1 MPNAFPN
8 AMQRA
13 LALHQS
19 GKIAQAVA
27 IYRQLLQDAPSHPQ
41 LLFLL
46 GSAEI
51 QRGHAEEGVQFL
63 TKSLQLSPGQPR
75 ALCNLGAGLHDL
87 GRDAQAL
94 KAYERALA
102 ANPGYA
108 MAHNNRGVALLS
120 LGRSEEALAA
130 FECAIAL
137 EPRYAEAH
145 NNRGAIL
152 RERKDFAGALASFER
167 AIAINPGYA
176 AAHCNRG
183 TTLNEL
189 NRPDEALACFG
200 QAIALDGGMSK
211 AHCGQASALFSLKR
225 FEEARRSNARALAL
239 DPGFA
244 EALWNEALFKLI
256 AGEFAEGWELHEI
269 RRQLPDWNVQVPFF
283 LQDGV
288 RQERPLWNG
297 DTPLAGKTLLLQAEQ
312 GYGDFI
318 QFARYLPLLCGQGA
332 RVIVEA
338 GKRLLPLLATLEGE
352 YEFVAT
358 GATMPAFE
366 LYCPVMSLARAFKT
380 TLETVPA
387 KLPYLF
393 ADPGKRNDILA
404 RLGEKTAPRIGL
416 VWSGNPKH
424 PADRARSVPLEKLA
438 PLLAQPFAFHALQKD
453 IRPDDEAPMQAFKIA
468 DHRDEQNDFSDA
480 AALVAAMDLIVSVDT
495 VVAHL
500 AGAMGKP
507 VWILLP
513 WMADWRWL
521 LERED
526 SPWYPS
532 AQLFRQEHAGDWDGV
547 CGRVAAALRKRD
559 FAS

>member
-8 AMQRA
+8 LLQRA

-19 GKIAQAVA
+19 GEIARAIA
-27 IYRQLLQDAPSHPQ
+27 IYRQLLKEAPSHPQ

-51 QRGHAEEGVQFL
+51 QCGHAEAGVQLL
-63 TKSLQLSPGQPR
+63 TQSLQLSPGQPR

-87 GRDAQAL
+87 GRDAEAV
-94 KAYERALA
+94 KAYDRALA

-108 MAHNNRGVALLS
+108 MAHNNRGVALLA
-120 LGRSEEALAA
+120 LGRTEEALAA
-130 FECAIAL
+130 FERAIAL

-145 NNRGAIL
+145 NNRGGIL
-152 RERKDFAGALASFER
+152 RDRKDYAGALASFEH
-167 AIAINPGYA
+167 AIVLNPGYA

-183 TTLNEL
+183 STLNEL
-189 NRPDEALACFG
+189 NRPEEALASFG
-200 QAIALDGGMSK
+200 QAIALDAGLAK
-211 AHCGQASALFSLKR
+211 AHCGQATALFSLKR
-225 FEEARRSNARALAL
+225 FDEARQNNARALAL

-244 EALWNEALFKLI
+244 EAQWNEALFKLI
-256 AGEFAEGWELHEI
+256 TGEFAEGWELHEA
-269 RRQLPDWNVQVPFF
+269 RKMLPDWNVQVPFF

-288 RQERPLWNG
+288 RQERPLWKG
-297 DTPLAGKTLLLQAEQ
+297 EEIAGKTLLVQSEQ

-318 QFARYLPLLCGQGA
+318 QFARYLPLLCGLGA

-338 GKRLLPLLATLEGE
+338 GKRLLPLLATLEGK
-352 YEFVAT
+352 YEFVAK
-358 GATMPAFE
+358 GGMMPAFD
-366 LYCPVMSLARAFKT
+366 LFCPAMSLARAFKT
-380 TLETVPA
+380 TLETIPA

-393 ADPGKRNDILA
+393 AAPGKRNEVLA

-416 VWSGNPKH
+416 VWSGNPRQ
-424 PADRARSVPLEKLA
+424 PADRVRSVPLEKLA
-438 PLLAQPFAFHALQKD
+438 RVLAQPFAFHALQKE
-453 IRPDDEAPMQAFKIA
+453 IRPEDEARMQAFKIA
-468 DHRDEQNDFSDA
+468 NHQDEQNDFSDA
-480 AALVAAMDLIVSVDT
+480 AALVAAMDLVVTVDT

-532 AQLFRQEHAGDWDGV
+532 ARLFRQERAGDWDGV
-547 CGRVAAALRKRD
+547 CGRVAAALRRRD
-559 FAS
+559 FAL